1 MLERARRFGTVAAA
15 LTIALFAA
23 GGLWV
28 ALGDM
33 GLAIQGAI
41 DTGGPSNPHIA
52 GAAVVAAQGAWVEN
66 YARYPAML
74 AAPLLGLAG
83 PVLALVGIRTRG
95 HVLNFLGTSLATVG
109 IIATA
114 GLSMFPFIL
123 PSATDPGSS
132 LTVWNASSSHLTL
145 WIMLIVTIIFL
156 PIVLAYTAWAMRVLF
171 GRLSIREVVA
181 SPDFY

>member
-1 MLERARRFGTVAAA
+1 MSP
-15 LTIALFAA
+15 
-23 GGLWV
+23 
-28 ALGDM
+28 D
-33 GLAIQGAI
+33 
-41 DTGGPSNPHIA
+41 PS
-52 GAAVVAAQGAWVEN
+52 G
-66 YARYPAML
+66 
-74 AAPLLGLAG
+74 PLL
-83 PVLALVGIRTRG
+83 ALLGIRSRR

-171 GRLSIREVVA
+171 GRLSIREVEA